1 MCDRVY
7 EIKVG
12 ATGARGPKVF
22 KSAGEDA
29 TTQGP
34 DGLGSVYGPT
44 HSRLFEA
51 LTDYR
56 TAAGL
61 DHPRANQELLLT
73 ILGIAHLRRIIF
85 EVAQVGEHGLFAGG

>member
-1 MCDRVY
+1 
-7 EIKVG
+7 
-12 ATGARGPKVF
+12 
-22 KSAGEDA
+22 
-29 TTQGP
+29 
-34 DGLGSVYGPT
+34 
-44 HSRLFEA
+44 LFEA

-85 EVAQVGEHGLFAGG
+85 EVAQVGEHGLFAGGGGGQFFAGLAQESGDVARCQPIPPGFRSLRLLTPENLRKGG